1 MDSKTVSLS
10 PTKSCKFESYILK
23 TLAASS
29 DLKWM
34 ADSPIMKTVI

>member
-1 MDSKTVSLS
+1 MDSKAVM
-10 PTKSCKFESYILK
+10 FESYILK

>member
-1 MDSKTVSLS
+1 MDSKAVSLS
-10 PTKSCKFESYILK
+10 PTYLK
-23 TLAASS
+23 TLAASL

>member
-1 MDSKTVSLS
+1 MDSKAVSLS
-10 PTKSCKFESYILK
+10 PTSYILK

>member
-1 MDSKTVSLS
+1 MDSKAVSLS
-10 PTKSCKFESYILK
+10 PTYKEK

>member
-1 MDSKTVSLS
+1 MDSKAVSLS
-10 PTKSCKFESYILK
+10 PSKFESYILK